1 MDGMHDQNILKVVD
15 EIDLGKDEMKNHEI
29 QDHEMHEQEMH
40 KMNAMEADYEI
51 EEVIRLRQSYY
62 MGFVGLERFTINNQA
77 HYKRIQY
84 LPLTHGYSVRMW
96 S

>member
-1 MDGMHDQNILKVVD
+1 MDVMHDQNIVKVVD

-62 MGFVGLERFTINNQA
+62 MGFFVLERFTINN
-77 HYKRIQY
+77 
-84 LPLTHGYSVRMW
+84 
-96 S
+96 